1 MIGGYGHAMTE
12 NLEKLMLEHLSAL
25 REGQARVEYKIDAL
39 ALRVGALEGSV
50 AQLNQSVARIHEDLA
65 GVHPD
70 IAGLHQRFDHLI
82 IRVERIER
90 RLDLA
95 DTGD

>member
-1 MIGGYGHAMTE
+1 MTE
-12 NLEKLMLEHLSAL
+12 NLEKLMLEDLCAL
-25 REGQARVEYKIDAL
+25 RDGQVRVEHKVDAL
-39 ALRVGALEGSV
+39 TLQVGALEDSV
-50 AQLNQSVARIHEDLA
+50 AQLSQSVARIHEDLA

-95 DTGD
+95 DAGD